1 MITIFENY
9 NNPDL
14 RRIDDNVI
22 CIKNYHKKS
31 TNEVI
36 NFKKG
41 VYYKVSGYYGD
52 TEAAI
57 NKYVLN
63 YLPIEC
69 IHKVLMFDDNEN
81 LQEFNVNYNRF
92 PIFLEYFN
100 VPEFTNDTKNFNL

>member
-41 VYYKVSGYYGD
+41 VYYKVS
-52 TEAAI
+52 E
-57 NKYVLN
+57 
-63 YLPIEC
+63 
-69 IHKVLMFDDNEN
+69 
-81 LQEFNVNYNRF
+81 
-92 PIFLEYFN
+92 
-100 VPEFTNDTKNFNL
+100 